1 MGKFGLNLLA
11 LILVFGPSNALA
23 QRGNIVNYRCVGLVN
38 DVGFD
43 LSGEISLVDCQT
55 LPFGTDNSF
64 GAGSCFPWLYN
75 GAVRLGTSGP
85 ISVFTSLH
93 FSARPQ
99 EMIAVNHAG
108 SKVVSAGATD
118 VATYASAPNARFNAA
133 LSPGGSVTI
142 SSGVPS
148 FAPNARYVEC
158 NFTPSLQREL

>member
-43 LSGEISLVDCQT
+43 LSGEISL
-55 LPFGTDNSF
+55 
-64 GAGSCFPWLYN
+64 
-75 GAVRLGTSGP
+75 
-85 ISVFTSLH
+85 
-93 FSARPQ
+93 
-99 EMIAVNHAG
+99 
-108 SKVVSAGATD
+108 
-118 VATYASAPNARFNAA
+118 
-133 LSPGGSVTI
+133 SVTI